1 MNQIATVE
9 HNAQVASYEESG
21 HADGL
26 LGVIE
31 RLASNQNLDAE
42 KFAALVKVRADE
54 QERLR
59 RIERE
64 DRDDAARREWLA
76 AFSLVQKEIGP
87 IFRTNDN
94 DHTKS
99 KYADLAD
106 IERTVTPILTKHGFS
121 TTSCPVPCDLT
132 GHIRMRLTLGH
143 SGGHEKIYEDDFP
156 LDAAGSGGK
165 VNKTAIQAK
174 GSTQTYARRYLKAS
188 ALDLAF
194 IDDKDGNAAK
204 VAEMLSD
211 EQVMDLRD
219 LIEAVGVEEV
229 KFLAAWKFEALDRI
243 PADRYD
249 EAVQWLKG
257 FQLHRQRSARA

>member
-9 HNAQVASYEESG
+9 RDTQVERYEDAQP

-31 RLASNQNLDAE
+31 RLASNDKLDPD
-42 KFAALVKVRADE
+42 KFAAIVKVRADE

-64 DRDDAARREWLA
+64 DREDAARREWLA
-76 AFSLVQKEIGP
+76 AFAKVQKEIGP

-94 DHTKS
+94 EHTKS
-99 KYADLAD
+99 RYADLAD
-106 IERTVTPILTKHGFS
+106 IERVVTPILTAHGFS
-121 TTSCPVPCDLT
+121 TTSCPVPCDLP

-143 SGGHEKIYEDDFP
+143 SGGHEKVYEDDFP

-165 VNKTAIQAK
+165 VNKTPIQAK

-194 IDDKDGNAAK
+194 MDDKDGNKAPAEVETISEEQVIELREMIEAAEADEK
-204 VAEMLSD
+204 RVCEIGKIERLSD
-211 EQVMDLRD
+211 MPAADFERAMSMLR
-219 LIEAVGVEEV
+219 
-229 KFLAAWKFEALDRI
+229 R
-243 PADRYD
+243 RRD
-249 EAVQWLKG
+249 ERFG
-257 FQLHRQRSARA
+257 R